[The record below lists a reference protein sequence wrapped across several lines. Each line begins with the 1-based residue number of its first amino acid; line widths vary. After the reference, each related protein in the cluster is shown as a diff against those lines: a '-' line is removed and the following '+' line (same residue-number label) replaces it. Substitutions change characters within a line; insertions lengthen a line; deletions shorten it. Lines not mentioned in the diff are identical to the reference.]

1 MDLVIDAN
9 ILFSILIKYGNNE
22 DLLFQ
27 EDLHVF
33 APEFLFEE
41 FENIKV

>member
-9 ILFSILIKYGNNE
+9 IFFSILIRKGKSE
-22 DLLFQ
+22 DILFQ
-27 EDLHVF
+27 EDLHLF

-41 FENIKV
+41 FDKYKN